1 MLPRN
6 IDLTEHNDFHSH
18 NNTEMTL
25 ANVRRLRNLNIISLD
40 GWDVIQWWESIF
52 GKKSNDNQ
60 KECIFSPIKK
70 WERRIPWEAIDYSLY
85 NNNMLYDYDDKYKL
99 FPWYEEPRAVNNRSA
114 KEIFH
119 LR

>member
-18 NNTEMTL
+18 NITEMMTL
-25 ANVRRLRNLNIISLD
+25 ANVLRLRNEDLITPDEWNVL
-40 GWDVIQWWESIF
+40 QWWESIF

-60 KECIFSPIKK
+60 KDCIFSQIQEC
-70 WERRIPWEAIDYSLY
+70 ERRIPWEPINYSLHDL
-85 NNNMLYDYDDKYKL
+85 NNMLDTKLKL
-99 FPWYEEPRAVNNRSA
+99 FPWYEEPRAVDNRSA
-114 KEIFH
+114 KEIFQ